1 MTGLIVSGGRKP
13 SEKRLKK
20 YIDKVKPEFIV
31 AADKGTET
39 MYDYDITPD
48 IIVGDFDSVNTSV
61 LHEMEKKV
69 KNIVKF
75 PPEKDYTDTEI
86 AVIECMK
93 HGVSKIYLFGATGS
107 RVDHMLGNIGLILT
121 YKKKGINIIIV
132 DDNNELYLAEN
143 KKMTLTGKKGEN
155 IGFHALSDV
164 VKNFKIR
171 GAKYN
176 LDPYDM
182 HLLDP
187 RAICNEFLDTPIEI
201 EFESGELLILKSFD

>member
-1 MTGLIVSGGRKP
+1 MTGLIVSGGKKP
-13 SEKRLKK
+13 SECRLKK
-20 YIDKVKPEFIV
+20 YIQKIKPEFII
-31 AADKGTET
+31 AADKGMEA
-39 MYDYDITPD
+39 MNEYNIVPD
-48 IIVGDFDSVNTSV
+48 VIVGDFDSVNPSI
-61 LHEMEKKV
+61 LNIMSKKV
-69 KNIVKF
+69 ENILKF

-93 HGVSKIYLFGATGS
+93 RGISKIYLFGATGT

-121 YKKKGINIIIV
+121 YKRKGIRIIIV
-132 DDNNELYLAEN
+132 DDNNELYLADN
-143 KKMTLTGKKGEN
+143 KKMSIKGKFGEN

-176 LDPYDM
+176 LDGYDM